1 MASKRYQNR
10 AIGAWWA
17 GHFEA
22 WRRSGLSRAAYCRE
36 HQLSEQTFG
45 RWLKK
50 VGDADA
56 LQHKPLRKRKPPP
69 RRSTSEVRK
78 RAAQAFWA
86 MHVEAQLWS
95 GLSAAEYASAHRLS
109 PYNLRKWRRQLDEQP
124 LGIDWRELV
133 HPSARP
139 YDGPRLSTSA
149 KAGKAESGL
158 TITRREVRDGDGRSS
173 RRTFSEAQKQAIVA
187 ETEVP
192 GATVSA
198 VARRHGVV
206 TSVLFRWRAQRGL
219 GQGERAQLARV
230 RLTGDGAK
238 AAGEIPATA
247 IALPIPEGAVAVDLD
262 DGRRVFAPPG
272 SNPDAVRQFVAER
285 EAAR

>member
-10 AIGAWWA
+10 ALRMWWA
-17 GHFEA
+17 VHVEA
-22 WRRSGLSRAAYCRE
+22 WRLSGLSRSAYCQQHR
-36 HQLSEQTFG
+36 LNSETFG
-45 RWLKK
+45 RWLK
-50 VGDADA
+50 VIGDADA
-56 LQHKPLRKRKPPP
+56 LRHKPSRKAKPSP
-69 RRSTSEVRK
+69 RRSTNEVRNK
-78 RAAQAFWA
+78 AVRAFWA

-95 GLSAAEYASAHRLS
+95 GLSAAEYASAHRLTPS
-109 PYNLRKWRRQLDEQP
+109 SLRQWRRRLDEEP

-139 YDGPRLSTSA
+139 YVGSRRSTSA
-149 KAGKAESGL
+149 KAGRAESGL
-158 TITRREVRDGDGRSS
+158 TEPPRTLREGDGRSS
-173 RRTFSEAQKQAIVA
+173 RRTFSEEQKRAMVA
-187 ETEVP
+187 ETEAP

-206 TSVLFRWRAQRGL
+206 TSMLFRWRAQMGL

-230 RLTGDGAK
+230 RLTGEGLK

-247 IALPIPEGAVAVDLD
+247 IPLPIPEGAIAVDLG

-272 SNPDAVRQFVAER
+272 SDPDAVRRYVKER

>member
-1 MASKRYQNR
+1 VASKRYQNR

-22 WRRSGLSRAAYCRE
+22 WRRSRLSRAAYCRKHE
-36 HQLSEQTFG
+36 LSEQTFG

-50 VGDADA
+50 IGDADA
-56 LQHKPLRKRKPPP
+56 LQHKPSRKQKPPP
-69 RRSTSEVRK
+69 RSATNEVRN

-86 MHVEAQLWS
+86 MHLEAQLWS

-109 PYNLRKWRRQLDEQP
+109 PHSLRKWRRQLDETP
-124 LGIDWRELV
+124 LGIDWRALV

-139 YDGPRLSTSA
+139 YEGPRLSTSA
-149 KAGKAESGL
+149 KAEKAESGL

-173 RRTFSEAQKQAIVA
+173 RRTFSEAQKRAIVA
-187 ETEVP
+187 ETEAP

-206 TSVLFRWRAQRGL
+206 TSMVFRWRAQQGL
-219 GQGERAQLARV
+219 GQDERAQLARV
-230 RLTGDGAK
+230 RLTSDGAK
-238 AAGEIPATA
+238 AAGEIPASA
-247 IALPIPEGAVAVDLD
+247 IPLPIPEGAVAVDLGN
-262 DGRRVFAPPG
+262 GRRVFAPPG
-272 SNPDAVRQFVAER
+272 SDPDAVRQYVAER